1 MNLKPLKVKE
11 IVLKV
16 FGEEGGE
23 TMDVDGVKFKVKTV
37 KDKIIMGVLCIPRI
51 SAQVSTQNGQYVLS
65 ENYSHS

>member
-37 KDKIIMGVLCIPRI
+37 KDKIIMEVLCIPRI
-51 SAQVSTQNGQYVLS
+51 SAQVSTQNSQYVLS